1 MGTRIESPRF
11 HPPGP
16 LVDVIGRGLLPLAVV
31 YITRGLLTALLEL
44 ADDRDP
50 ESVTVALAVTDGAE
64 LDADL
69 PPEAVVYT
77 DMYLP
82 DTGGSVAAVF
92 GMDLST
98 PGAAGRFVSHPDG
111 MLALTKADT
120 LHQVVF
126 VAVPP
131 YSEEDVAAFDR
142 GGTEVRYDV
151 VDAAPPPGKL
161 DDDAV

>member
-1 MGTRIESPRF
+1 MGSRVEHPGF
-11 HPPGP
+11 HPLGP
-16 LVDVIGRGLLPLAVV
+16 LVDVIGRGLLPPAVV

-44 ADDRDP
+44 AADRDP
-50 ESVTVALAVTDGAE
+50 DSVSVALAVTNGDE

-69 PPEAVVYT
+69 PPDAAVYT

-120 LHQVVF
+120 LHQVDF

-131 YSEEDVAAFDR
+131 YGEGDVAAFDR
-142 GGTEVRYDV
+142 SGTEVRFDA
-151 VDAAPPPGKL
+151 VDAAPPPGTL
-161 DDDAV
+161 EDDAA